1 MPMTVD
7 GDLSNYSA
15 QLGFP
20 GSRNLARIFEILFD
34 DDLERLIF
42 LHLPGTASELAERT
56 GLGAS
61 HAELICE
68 RLFQKGAITQSVDRP
83 GYYRRFSAMIEL
95 RDATALWS
103 GAPQELF
110 LLWERLLKEEAK
122 GLLPI
127 LEKGKVPPMMRVV
140 PIERTVSTQNTVLD
154 ADSAR
159 AFFREAS
166 LISVMPCVCRLIA
179 RRNGR
184 GKDCPAPDTSVCMQ
198 TNRFAEG
205 ILRRGVG
212 ERISNEEAMRRIEAA
227 EEAGLVHT
235 VRNNVKEDM
244 IMCNC
249 CACCCTGLF
258 FVHELAYP
266 GGLAPSRFTAF
277 LDDERCTAC
286 GVCVERCQFH
296 AISLSDKAHIDR
308 ERCYGCGNCA
318 MACPS
323 NAIKLIETRPLSH
336 IRIK

>member
-1 MPMTVD
+1 MNLE
-7 GDLSNYSA
+7 GDLMNYSA

-20 GSRNLARIFEILFD
+20 GSKNLARIFEILFD
-34 DDLERLIF
+34 DDLERLVF
-42 LHLPGTASELAERT
+42 LNLPGTPSEVAGKTSLDP
-56 GLGAS
+56 S
-61 HAELICE
+61 HAALLCE

-83 GYYRRFSAMIEL
+83 GYYRRFPAMIEL

-127 LEKGKVPPMMRVV
+127 LEKSKVPPMMRVV
-140 PIERTVSTQNTVLD
+140 PIERTVSAQNTVLD

-159 AFFREAS
+159 AFFRDAS

-179 RRNGR
+179 RKNGR
-184 GKDCPAPDTSVCMQ
+184 GKDCPAPETSVCMQ

-212 ERISNEEAMRRIEAA
+212 ERISNEEAVRRIEAA

-235 VRNNVKEDM
+235 VRNNIKVDM

-266 GGLAPSRFTAF
+266 GGLAPSRFAAS
-277 LDDERCTAC
+277 LDVEECTGCGICAERC
-286 GVCVERCQFH
+286 RFH
-296 AISLSDKAHIDR
+296 AITVSDKAHIER
-308 ERCYGCGNCA
+308 GRCYGCGNCA
-318 MACPS
+318 VACPS
-323 NAIKLIETRPLSH
+323 GAITLIETRPLSH
-336 IRIK
+336 IRVK